1 MADLGFSF
9 AMPGRSTIA
18 SAGVKIHV
26 FILAVVVS
34 LFRILMDSFARTRP
48 HPPLNQRPHYSSEI

>member
-26 FILAVVVS
+26 FTLAVVV
-34 LFRILMDSFARTRP
+34 LLVRILMDSFGRTWP
-48 HPPLNQRPHYSSEI
+48 YPPLSQRPNYSSEI